1 MLAVVQT
8 AIHLCLDYDRVSLPV
23 SKRKH
28 EDVAQKQTPATSQKL
43 PPIVKPM
50 EELRSRIPTLLR
62 AIGLRTT
69 SIATV
74 GPVIYA
80 LFIRKRAWDTTMFCT
95 KLFSNVAPATE
106 LSYIPPY
113 HISLIWRSMT
123 SGFLLVFLWQ
133 SSNAVFSAFF
143 TQEPLKRGQP
153 LTAVSNVPNEALLD
167 GLRSR
172 IEVNRVSF
180 TSVCVRGYTNVAIRH
195 LPSGNF
201 YTSVTI
207 SRVAEKPYS
216 RRSVPRSSQLG
227 HE

>member
-23 SKRKH
+23 SRRKAD
-28 EDVAQKQTPATSQKL
+28 DVAQKQSNASPQKL
-43 PPIVKPM
+43 PTIVKPM
-50 EELRSRIPTLLR
+50 EELRLRLPALLR
-62 AIGLRTT
+62 AIGLQTA

-74 GPVIYA
+74 GPVVYA
-80 LFIRKRAWDTTMFCT
+80 LFIRKRAWATTMFCA

-133 SSNAVFSAFF
+133 FSNAVFSAFF

-153 LTAVSNVPNEALLD
+153 LTAVSPVPNEALLD
-167 GLRSR
+167 GLRST
-172 IEVNRVSF
+172 IEVNRVS
-180 TSVCVRGYTNVAIRH
+180 S
-195 LPSGNF
+195 
-201 YTSVTI
+201 TI
-207 SRVAEKPYS
+207 IC
-216 RRSVPRSSQLG
+216 G
-227 HE
+227 

>member
-1 MLAVVQT
+1 MLTVVQT
-8 AIHLCLDYDRVSLPV
+8 AVHLCLDYDRVSLPI
-23 SKRKH
+23 SRGTH
-28 EDVAQKQTPATSQKL
+28 EDVAQKQNPVLKQK
-43 PPIVKPM
+43 PPTIVKPM
-50 EELRSRIPTLLR
+50 EELRLRIPALLR
-62 AIGLRTT
+62 AISLQTA

-74 GPVIYA
+74 GPVVYA

-153 LTAVSNVPNEALLD
+153 LTAESSIPNEALVD
-167 GLRSR
+167 GLRST
-172 IEVNRVSF
+172 IEVNRVS
-180 TSVCVRGYTNVAIRH
+180 S
-195 LPSGNF
+195 
-201 YTSVTI
+201 TI
-207 SRVAEKPYS
+207 VY
-216 RRSVPRSSQLG
+216 V
-227 HE
+227 